1 MSPIILY
8 DVACDFPAQTM
19 SPNVAKIRCVDAFF
33 SRATNLLH
41 HFRYALN
48 YKGLSFKTIWV
59 DLSELQSLYK
69 KLGAKSTAEA
79 GVRYTVPVIHDTN
92 NGIAISNSLDIA
104 LYLDAAYP
112 QTPRL
117 IPHGTGPL
125 HAVLTNAHG
134 TAVATPLAAFTFPA
148 SYPHLNP
155 PSQQYFDSQGRGPV
169 VPSDADAA
177 KWQQLKDGLDLFD
190 KYIRVNG
197 DQSKYFTGDALTYA
211 DFILAGSLR
220 WANIALTK
228 EQWEEISSWNGG
240 RWRTMGETRCGIGE
254 KISNETQL

>member
-1 MSPIILY
+1 MSPILLY

-19 SPNVAKIRCVDAFF
+19 SPNVAKI
-33 SRATNLLH
+33 
-41 HFRYALN
+41 RYALN

-92 NGIAISNSLDIA
+92 N
-104 LYLDAAYP
+104 
-112 QTPRL
+112 
-117 IPHGTGPL
+117 
-125 HAVLTNAHG
+125 
-134 TAVATPLAAFTFPA
+134 VATPLAAFTFPA

-220 WANIALTK
+220 WANVALTK

-240 RWRTMGETRCGIGE
+240 RWGRLVADLA
-254 KISNETQL
+254 KYDNVAA